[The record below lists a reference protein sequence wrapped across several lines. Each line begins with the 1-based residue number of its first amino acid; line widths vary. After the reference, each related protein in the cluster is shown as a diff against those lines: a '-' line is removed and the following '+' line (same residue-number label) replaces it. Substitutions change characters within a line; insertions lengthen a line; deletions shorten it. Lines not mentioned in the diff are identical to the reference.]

1 MHDGPMGR
9 MVGLKLLEGVRS
21 IRPPIAHTDRAT
33 LEFIL
38 PIRQRVCLH
47 IVHHLQFMLDVS
59 EKPIGAG
66 QAALL
71 FR

>member
-1 MHDGPMGR
+1 MSR
-9 MVGLKLLEGVRS
+9 MVGLKLCEGGRS
-21 IRPPIAHTDRAT
+21 TRPRVAHANRAPF
-33 LEFIL
+33 EFIL
-38 PIRQRVCLH
+38 SIRQRVRLH

-59 EKPIGAG
+59 EKLIGAS